1 MKTFHTLFVL
11 GIVISLFSCGNKV
24 EKKTVCED
32 TACVDTVLVDTVE
45 VEHKVLSRDFLRKW
59 INENHE
65 VRLCAMSSSC
75 LGIGVYGNNGHIICN
90 DLNEKLKK
98 QNT

>member
-1 MKTFHTLFVL
+1 MKTFNALFVL

-24 EKKTVCED
+24 EKQSVCED
-32 TACVDTVLVDTVE
+32 TVCVDTVLVDTVE
-45 VEHKVLSRDFLRKW
+45 VEDKVLSRDFLRKW
-59 INENHE
+59 INEYHE

-75 LGIGVYGNNGHIICN
+75 LGVGVHANNGHISCK

-98 QNT
+98 IT